1 MSRPSH
7 SSPELDDCGRV
18 KKASAT
24 GRSTGLRRGAPAHDS
39 HVLSRDRKAL
49 VLAELLPQLLLR
61 LHQYLLARGRQIFAG
76 AIDVE
81 GEHGERGAEWIGL
94 AAIASL
100 RRAFQRGGNPP
111 GILRSKDTALKR

>member
-1 MSRPSH
+1 MLTNFGIGP
-7 SSPELDDCGRV
+7 
-18 KKASAT
+18 
-24 GRSTGLRRGAPAHDS
+24 
-39 HVLSRDRKAL
+39 L

-61 LHQYLLARGRQIFAG
+61 LHQYLLARGGQIFAA

-100 RRAFQRGGNPP
+100 RRALQRGGDPP
-111 GILRSKDTALKR
+111 GILRGKDPALERESVAVLGHLLRPAPSACGCCAQGGARFPASNAR